1 MRSVSIDELYELQR
15 VLAGSGHPA
24 LVAADLSSLRVRA
37 AARPDVLAFAVDPS
51 HDDSRYASTAYRTTI
66 DDGTGRALAVAVT
79 IDQYDTLLGI
89 DVTDPAGRPVE
100 SLIAARG
107 GATTTAPAAAPE
119 ANRYRTMSIV
129 GFILTLFAFVNIAG
143 LVVSL
148 IALIRSRRA
157 GAPNA
162 FALAGV
168 WIGAAGVL
176 LTIVIAAIA
185 VPVFGPIFVDAAETC
200 GRLGIGV
207 HQVGD
212 LTYSCGYGSFQVSR
226 GF

>member
-15 VLAGSGHPA
+15 ILASSGHPA
-24 LVAADLSSLRVRA
+24 LVVADLSSLRVRA
-37 AARPDVLAFAVDPS
+37 TARPDVLGFAVDPS

-66 DDGTGRALAVAVT
+66 DDVTGRALAVAVT
-79 IDQYDTLLGI
+79 IDQYGALLGI
-89 DVTDPAGRPVE
+89 DVTDPAGRPVT
-100 SLIAARG
+100 SLTAARG
-107 GATTTAPAAAPE
+107 GSAPTEPAAISE
-119 ANRYRTMSIV
+119 GNRHRTISIV
-129 GFILTLFAFVNIAG
+129 GFILTLFAFLNIAG
-143 LVVSL
+143 LVVS
-148 IALIRSRRA
+148 IVALARSRRA
-157 GAPNA
+157 GAANA

-185 VPVFGPIFVDAAETC
+185 VPVFGPIFVDAVETC
-200 GRLGIGV
+200 GRLGVGV

-212 LTYSCGYGSFQVSR
+212 LTYSCGYSSFQVSR